1 MVSAARRRI
10 VYKSIE
16 SAIKKGQEVE
26 YWAMRMYEQEESGVL
41 TSEQVAALEALIEAY
56 YEAQEAAAAAA
67 EQSVEESVEV
77 EDEPHDDIAD
87 GGAE

>member
-26 YWAMRMYEQEESGVL
+26 YWAMRMYDQQAAGVL
-41 TSEQVAALEALIEAY
+41 TDEQVAALEALIEAY

-77 EDEPHDDIAD
+77 EDEPHDELAD

>member
-16 SAIKKGQEVE
+16 SAIRKGHEVE
-26 YWAMRMYEQEESGVL
+26 YWAMRMYDQQAAGVL
-41 TSEQVAALEALIEAY
+41 TDEQVAALESLIEAY
-56 YEAQEAAAAAA
+56 YEAQEAAQEAA
-67 EQSVEESVEV
+67 EAAVEQSVEV

>member
-26 YWAMRMYEQEESGVL
+26 YWAMRMYDQQAAGVL
-41 TSEQVAALEALIEAY
+41 TDEQVAALELLIEAY
-56 YEAQEAAAAAA
+56 YEAQEAAEA
-67 EQSVEESVEV
+67 QVEESVEV
-77 EDEPHDDIAD
+77 EGEPHDELAD

>member
-26 YWAMRMYEQEESGVL
+26 YWTLRMYDQLEAGIL
-41 TSEQVAALEALIEAY
+41 TSEQVEQLEALIDAY
-56 YEAQEAAAAAA
+56 YEQQEQQEEQPTEEFA
-67 EQSVEESVEV
+67 ETPEGVE
-77 EDEPHDDIAD
+77 
-87 GGAE
+87 

>member
-26 YWAMRMYEQEESGVL
+26 YWAMRMYDQQAAGVL
-41 TSEQVAALEALIEAY
+41 TDEQVAALEALIEAY
-56 YEAQEAAAAAA
+56 YEAQEAAEAAA
-67 EQSVEESVEV
+67 EQSVEV